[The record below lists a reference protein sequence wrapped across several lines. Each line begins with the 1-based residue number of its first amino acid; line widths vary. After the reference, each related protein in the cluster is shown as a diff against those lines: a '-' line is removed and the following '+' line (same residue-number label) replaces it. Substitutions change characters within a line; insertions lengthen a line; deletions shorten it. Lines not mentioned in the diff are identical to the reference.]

1 MGLFGRRE
9 SLHER
14 LARKG
19 GLGGEPAPHD
29 TQPRWGEAGIHGVA
43 QPRQWDAVGTVDAPD
58 LPGDAIEFT
67 RLPDGSLLID
77 DEVDADAVNPIA
89 DGLDRMVEGSYRAEG
104 VRRDGTTWAFA
115 ARKIEVVQLSEPVD
129 GDEIVLSDA
138 RGERTLTIDGA
149 PAFGSLPELERLG
162 AARHDAYVVRA
173 QRLDADLFEVSVS
186 PL

>member
-14 LARKG
+14 LAREG
-19 GLGGEPAPHD
+19 GLGDEPAPHD
-29 TQPRWGEAGIHGVA
+29 TQPRWGETGIHGVA
-43 QPRQWDAVGTVDAPD
+43 RPRQWDAVGTVEAPD
-58 LPGDAIEFT
+58 LKGDSIEFT

-77 DEVDADAVNPIA
+77 DEVDPDAVNPIA

-104 VRRDGTTWAFA
+104 VRRNGTTWAFA
-115 ARKIEVVQLSEPVD
+115 ARKIEVVEVSEPVD
-129 GDEIVLSDA
+129 GDEIVLSLA
-138 RGERTLTIDGA
+138 QGEHSLVVDGA

-162 AARHDAYVVRA
+162 AARHESYVVRA
-173 QRLDADLFEVSVS
+173 HRLDGDLWEVGVS